1 MSATPAVSVVVTSYN
16 YGQYLAEA
24 LESLGGQTRGDFEA
38 VIVDDG
44 STDNTPEVAARFL
57 GDSRFRYHR
66 TAHVGQPAAKNQGLA
81 LTSAPWVAFLDADDR
96 WRPTKL
102 ERQLAL
108 AETDP
113 ELGVIYSCVAA
124 IDTHGRPLTYNPP
137 APQRGWVLAAMFS
150 QNFVCFSSCLIRRN
164 ALAARGAFDERLPLA
179 IDYELWLRLAGDY
192 RFDYV
197 DEVLVD
203 YRTGHANLSRRTEER
218 LELVLGIMDRFVADS
233 SRRERLAPAVIR
245 RAYLDTLGNLALAR
259 REESSL
265 AALATYARSL
275 RWSLVD
281 WPTWRGIGSALL
293 PAPARNLAR
302 KLAGRP
308 DWRTAR
314 PTAEASLAPGLP
326 LKRGTS

>member
-1 MSATPAVSVVVTSYN
+1 MSARPAVSVVVTSYN
-16 YGQYLAEA
+16 YGHYLAEA
-24 LESLGGQTRGDFEA
+24 LDSLLGQTWGDFEA

-44 STDNTPEVAARFL
+44 STDDTPTVAARYL
-57 GDSRFRYHR
+57 NDRRVRYHR
-66 TAHVGQPAAKNQGLA
+66 TPHVGQPAAKNQGLA

-96 WRPTKL
+96 WRSTKL
-102 ERQLAL
+102 QRQLAL
-108 AETDP
+108 AEADP
-113 ELGVIYSCVAA
+113 ELGVIFSRVAA
-124 IDTHGRPLTYNPP
+124 IDPTGRPLAYNPP
-137 APQRGWVLAAMFS
+137 PPHRGWVLGAMFW
-150 QNFVCFSSCLIRRN
+150 QNFVCFSSCLIRRQ
-164 ALAARGAFDERLPLA
+164 ALAARGGFDERLPLA

-203 YRTGHANLSRRTEER
+203 YRTGHANLSRRTAER
-218 LELVLGIMDRFVADS
+218 LELVLEIMDRFVAAGPG
-233 SRRERLAPAVIR
+233 RERLAPEVIR
-245 RAYLDTLGNLALAR
+245 RAYLDTLGHLALAR

-293 PAPARNLAR
+293 PARARNLAR

-308 DWRTAR
+308 DWRVAR
-314 PTAEASLAPGLP
+314 PAPEASLAPGLP
-326 LKRGTS
+326 LERGAS